1 MGNTFD
7 EFFPVIILKQ
17 ILSDVEIGMGK
28 VSGMCGLE
36 GLEPS
41 LPPPLPH
48 EYQTRM
54 RHDPDVRDFFIPEGP
69 WSKELELVA
78 TLAYNLLLP
87 PPLPPTL
94 CGWLLS
100 DVQIHYSCF

>member
-7 EFFPVIILKQ
+7 EFFPVIVLKQ

-78 TLAYNLLLP
+78 HIGL
-87 PPLPPTL
+87 
-94 CGWLLS
+94 
-100 DVQIHYSCF
+100 